1 MSADPLVEELFLRF
15 VEHHVSEGKIL
26 SAQDLCRGNE
36 DLLEPLQR
44 CIRGYLALDQTLD
57 QGTVTAPEAPERDKD
72 LPIFDGFQT
81 IERIGGG
88 GMGEV
93 FKLRDRKLDR
103 IVAGKVIRPDA
114 RVHASLSD
122 FLREAKAMALF
133 QDSRIVQVHEFR
145 DTADPPVIIMEYVDG
160 FQLSQ
165 VGPSL
170 EYAQRARIV
179 KGVCEALHRAHS
191 LGIQHRDLKPA
202 NIMLDAAL
210 QPKILD
216 FGLSESDPGSGHL
229 KGTLH
234 YLAPEQLDP
243 TRRIDAR
250 TDVYALGVILYELIS
265 GSVPYDGDTVVDLLP
280 QLEAGQPRLPVEW
293 NSGVPEP
300 LQAIALKAMERD
312 PGDRYPSTREMALDL
327 ERYLDGR
334 PVLARPSLYSSAL
347 GRRLQPHLEQ
357 IEEWQR
363 LKLIYPHEARRLRL
377 AYRRLQAREDDWIVE
392 SRTLSYSQIAL
403 YLGALFLVVGSLLY
417 FGAHRFFE
425 AVEGLL
431 GPLLV
436 LGLPFAGLNAASHV
450 LYRKGH
456 RAVAVAFSLGAVLLL
471 PLLLLIL
478 FHEGGLWLVTAGDEG
493 QFFVDGPVSNR
504 QMQVALL
511 IACVWAVILALRT
524 GTTALSAVAT
534 LLVFFLNLAV
544 LTDLDLRIW
553 LEEGRW
559 DLLSFHLMPLLLLMA
574 LAGHRME
581 AGGRPWFARPLYVGA
596 VVVLVTSLELL
607 ALDGKAF
614 RYLGLS
620 MRGYQ
625 SPDVGDPILLD
636 TLTAMTL
643 TGMILY
649 VVASLLEW
657 RGTEVAAPASFLLF
671 ALSPFATLEPV
682 AYLNL
687 TEEYSR
693 SFGWLFLVLAL
704 TVSFLSH
711 HRQRKTFYLAGL
723 LNTVLALWLI
733 TTHYEWFDEPTW
745 AMVVIVV
752 GLVVLA
758 AGFQLYR
765 YERTR
770 RRVGSS

>member
-1 MSADPLVEELFLRF
+1 MSTDPRVEQLFLRF
-15 VEHHVSEGKIL
+15 VEHHVNEGRIL

-36 DLLEPLQR
+36 ALLEPLQR

-57 QGTVTAPEAPERDKD
+57 QGTVTAPAVPERDQD

-93 FKLRDRKLDR
+93 YKLRDRKLDR
-103 IVAGKVIRPDA
+103 MVAGKVIRPDA
-114 RVHASLSD
+114 RIRASLAD

-133 QDSRIVQVHEFR
+133 QDSRIVQVYEFR
-145 DTADPPVIIMEYVDG
+145 DTADPPVIIMEHVDG

-216 FGLSESDPGSGHL
+216 FGLSESAPDSGHL
-229 KGTLH
+229 KGTPH

-250 TDVYALGVILYELIS
+250 TDIYALGVILYELIC
-265 GSVPYDGDTVVDLLP
+265 GSVPYDGDTLVDLLP
-280 QLEAGQPRLPVEW
+280 QLEAGQPRLPVELD
-293 NSGVPEP
+293 SRVPEP

-334 PVLARPSLYSSAL
+334 PVLARPGLYSSAL
-347 GRRLQPHLEQ
+347 GRMLHPHLEH

-377 AYRRLQAREDDWIVE
+377 AYRRLQARDDDWIVE

-436 LGLPFAGLNAASHV
+436 LGLPFAGLNAAGHV
-450 LYRKGH
+450 LYR
-456 RAVAVAFSLGAVLLL
+456 R
-471 PLLLLIL
+471 
-478 FHEGGLWLVTAGDEG
+478 
-493 QFFVDGPVSNR
+493 
-504 QMQVALL
+504 
-511 IACVWAVILALRT
+511 
-524 GTTALSAVAT
+524 
-534 LLVFFLNLAV
+534 
-544 LTDLDLRIW
+544 
-553 LEEGRW
+553 
-559 DLLSFHLMPLLLLMA
+559 
-574 LAGHRME
+574 
-581 AGGRPWFARPLYVGA
+581 
-596 VVVLVTSLELL
+596 
-607 ALDGKAF
+607 
-614 RYLGLS
+614 
-620 MRGYQ
+620 
-625 SPDVGDPILLD
+625 
-636 TLTAMTL
+636 
-643 TGMILY
+643 
-649 VVASLLEW
+649 
-657 RGTEVAAPASFLLF
+657 
-671 ALSPFATLEPV
+671 
-682 AYLNL
+682 
-687 TEEYSR
+687 
-693 SFGWLFLVLAL
+693 
-704 TVSFLSH
+704 
-711 HRQRKTFYLAGL
+711 
-723 LNTVLALWLI
+723 
-733 TTHYEWFDEPTW
+733 
-745 AMVVIVV
+745 
-752 GLVVLA
+752 
-758 AGFQLYR
+758 
-765 YERTR
+765 
-770 RRVGSS
+770 